1 MNQSKLISIA
11 EQVGKQIIPHNAY
24 SKAVNGCINIIN
36 MGMRTNRPNSGMV
49 IMGHGGTGK
58 TTAIEQIREYVN
70 NEYSGKFN
78 TPVLLTKIS
87 SDTTI
92 KSFYTNLLSE
102 LNHPI
107 ILSREG
113 DKKITADK
121 LQKLVIGALKGH
133 VCTLFIDE
141 VSDVFNNRQKKQF
154 ASDFLV
160 MIKHLLSDTSINIIL
175 VGTPTLNQLFHIADA
190 QFRTRFP
197 SIFELP
203 IFAMDEEWLALINGY
218 TAQSKEM
225 FDLSILP
232 PNYPVLHEWTGGNLR
247 YLSTL
252 LYTAVDLAEQEQAKK
267 LTLEHLHQALAMVFP
282 TLMAA

>member
-1 MNQSKLISIA
+1 MNQSNSMSIA
-11 EQVGKQIIPHNAY
+11 EKINNQIIHHTAY
-24 SKAVNGCINIIN
+24 ANAVNGCINIIN
-36 MGMRTNRPNSGMV
+36 TGMRTNRPNRGMV
-49 IMGHGGTGK
+49 IMGDGGTGK
-58 TTAIEQIREYVN
+58 STAITQIQKYVDKK
-70 NEYSGKFN
+70 YAGRFS

-92 KSFYTNLLSE
+92 KSFYANILGE

-107 ILSREG
+107 ILNKVN
-113 DKKITADK
+113 DKLTADK
-121 LQKLVIGALKGH
+121 LQRLVSNALKGH

-141 VSDVFNNRQKKQF
+141 VSDVFSNRQKKQF

-175 VGTPTLNQLFHIADA
+175 VGTPALNQLFNIADA

-197 SIFELP
+197 SIFKLP
-203 IFAMDEEWLALINGY
+203 IFSMDEEWIALINGY
-218 TAQSKEM
+218 ADQSKEI

-232 PNYPVLHEWTGGNLR
+232 PNYPALHEWTGGNLR
-247 YLSTL
+247 YLSSL
-252 LYTAVDLAEQEQAKK
+252 LITAVDLAEQEQKNI
-267 LTLEHLHQALAMVFP
+267 LTLEHIHQALAMVFP